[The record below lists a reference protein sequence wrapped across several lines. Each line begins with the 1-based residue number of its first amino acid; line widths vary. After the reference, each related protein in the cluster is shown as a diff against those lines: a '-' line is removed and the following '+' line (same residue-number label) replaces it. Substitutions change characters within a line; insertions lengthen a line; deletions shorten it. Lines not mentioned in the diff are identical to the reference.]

1 MNLKSFLVSICLL
14 IIIYTSASLASQPE
28 AMTSPFSRPTKS
40 AVTCVGACFIFDYD
54 AKTLLQQ
61 IQITSDS
68 LDGLNQICVLDAGEE
83 THPWVVRDTLC
94 N

>member
-1 MNLKSFLVSICLL
+1 MNSKSFLASICLL
-14 IIIYTSASLASQPE
+14 VVIYTSASLASQPDT
-28 AMTSPFSRPTKS
+28 MTSPFSRPTKS
-40 AVTCVGACFIFDYD
+40 PVTCAGTCFIFDYD

-68 LDGLNQICVLDAGEE
+68 LDGLNQICVLDAGEDI
-83 THPWVVRDTLC
+83 HPWVVRDTSC